1 MRLAVFRSL
10 ISRAALTEW
19 KRTNKRLHECPGL
32 WRTGIEAAT
41 STLITAGETQ
51 ISKKKRLLQS
61 IQGNW
66 DGWQRTSCWRR
77 RSGRQVKRKG
87 NMVSCCPRVRAM
99 ITKLSAL
106 NFDRDVEGTNQVS
119 KLKTWSSQVLKQ
131 IKMKAPQGGWKQ
143 MILFTPTLLSAKS
156 CSWKMADKTNVAI
169 SPARLWS
176 GFLAE
181 VVIIYSK
188 KERSDQVQI
197 SIGTLA

>member
-1 MRLAVFRSL
+1 
-10 ISRAALTEW
+10 
-19 KRTNKRLHECPGL
+19 
-32 WRTGIEAAT
+32 
-41 STLITAGETQ
+41 
-51 ISKKKRLLQS
+51 
-61 IQGNW
+61 
-66 DGWQRTSCWRR
+66 
-77 RSGRQVKRKG
+77 
-87 NMVSCCPRVRAM
+87 M

-119 KLKTWSSQVLKQ
+119 KLKTWSSQALKQ

-143 MILFTPTLLSAKS
+143 MILFTPILLSAKS
-156 CSWKMADKTNVAI
+156 CSWKMADKTNVVI

-197 SIGTLA
+197 SIGTMA

>member
-1 MRLAVFRSL
+1 MKKDKQKAAWVPWSMENGNRSCNL
-10 ISRAALTEW
+10 HLDNSGRN
-19 KRTNKRLHECPGL
+19 TNF
-32 WRTGIEAAT
+32 
-41 STLITAGETQ
+41 Q
-51 ISKKKRLLQS
+51 KKRLLQS